1 MTSDRSKVIKAI
13 PVKQWLQ
20 NWDTFQYNPSVF
32 RRKPKAH
39 FYLFTM
45 NARDLKA
52 LSGIQRRQV
61 TVGEE
66 RSHEIGIQR
75 RHEGQRSEEIGRFV
89 LNGYPWSGFA
99 KSARES
105 GQFDDLRK
113 PGWLPTAVVVN
124 ILEPKNKRKG
134 QKIFAEDCIA
144 VRDAAHG
151 LAEIVLPDSFSSKNY
166 KPRELYPIEV
176 IDGQHRLWAFEENS
190 NEGVENE
197 NFELP
202 VVAFHGLD
210 ISWQA
215 YLFYTINIKPK
226 KINASLAYDLYPLLR
241 TEDWLDKFEGKIYRE
256 TRAQELTELMW
267 LHPKSSWHN
276 RINMLGDPS
285 DKSNVSQA
293 AWIRALMATY
303 VKASEGRKIV
313 TGGLF
318 GAPVGQDKTTLPWSR
333 TQQAAFLIYL
343 WQQIQSAVER
353 CDYDW
358 AESLRKQAVDK
369 KRDAAFFGT
378 FSLLNQD
385 QGVRGVLFATNDLCF
400 AASDSLSLE
409 TWFMEESEALPD
421 TQKISDALRILE
433 DHKIS
438 AFLKTVASALAK
450 YDWRSASFPEL
461 SDEERIAK
469 MVFRGSGGYTE
480 LKKQL
485 VKLLLAQP
493 GIVGRTAARLT
504 VGRADG

>member
-52 LSGIQRRQV
+52 LS
-61 TVGEE
+61 
-66 RSHEIGIQR
+66 GIQR

-190 NEGVENE
+190 TEGV
-197 NFELP
+197 
-202 VVAFHGLD
+202 
-210 ISWQA
+210 
-215 YLFYTINIKPK
+215 
-226 KINASLAYDLYPLLR
+226 
-241 TEDWLDKFEGKIYRE
+241 
-256 TRAQELTELMW
+256 
-267 LHPKSSWHN
+267 
-276 RINMLGDPS
+276 
-285 DKSNVSQA
+285 
-293 AWIRALMATY
+293 
-303 VKASEGRKIV
+303 
-313 TGGLF
+313 
-318 GAPVGQDKTTLPWSR
+318 
-333 TQQAAFLIYL
+333 
-343 WQQIQSAVER
+343 
-353 CDYDW
+353 
-358 AESLRKQAVDK
+358 
-369 KRDAAFFGT
+369 
-378 FSLLNQD
+378 
-385 QGVRGVLFATNDLCF
+385 
-400 AASDSLSLE
+400 
-409 TWFMEESEALPD
+409 
-421 TQKISDALRILE
+421 
-433 DHKIS
+433 
-438 AFLKTVASALAK
+438 
-450 YDWRSASFPEL
+450 
-461 SDEERIAK
+461 
-469 MVFRGSGGYTE
+469 
-480 LKKQL
+480 
-485 VKLLLAQP
+485 
-493 GIVGRTAARLT
+493 
-504 VGRADG
+504 